1 MYDAIVVGLGPAG
14 AVAAAELAR
23 AGLSVLGL
31 EWKAMPRYKVCGG
44 ALSAR
49 IDRLLEP
56 DYHSV
61 VEETIHRVRF
71 QFAGTGAFE
80 FSSTEPIAYMVMR
93 DRFDAYLVQKARD
106 TGAVV
111 RQNERAV
118 RVCEY
123 TDRVEVE
130 TQQGRYRSKVIVGAD
145 GANSLVARMLFPG
158 RRGRVLGAL
167 EGEVLLNGATSSLG
181 AGAIV
186 LDLGVVAGGYG
197 WVFPKEGRLSVG
209 VAGLQGRHH
218 NPRSAYQEFVRT
230 ESALDG
236 LIVPN
241 GLGHPIPLYGG
252 KAAER
257 LSLTTSRSLLVG
269 DAAHLV
275 DPVLGEGIYYAMLSG
290 RMAARTAADY
300 LKGLTP
306 GLQAYDAQVASEFY
320 PEFRAAARMAWA
332 LYTFPRL
339 VHEALSRRPDVLHL
353 YADIL
358 KGRTTYKSL
367 VATMRNRLQSFIARA
382 IRDRAAS
389 AFSRGCSGRN

>member
-14 AVAAAELAR
+14 AVAAAELAQ

-49 IDRLLEP
+49 TDRLLEP

-71 QFAGTGAFE
+71 QFAGTEAFE
-80 FSSTEPIAYMVMR
+80 ISSPEPIAYMVMR

-123 TDRVEVE
+123 ADRVEVE
-130 TQQGRYRSKVIVGAD
+130 TQQGQYHSKVIVGAD

-186 LDLGVVAGGYG
+186 LDFGVVAGGYG

-218 NPRSAYQEFVRT
+218 NPRSAYQEFVRA
-230 ESALDG
+230 EPALDG
-236 LIVPN
+236 LVVPK

-300 LKGLTP
+300 LQGLTP

-320 PEFRAAARMAWA
+320 PEFRAAARLAWA
-332 LYTFPRL
+332 VYTFPRL
-339 VHEALSRRPDVLHL
+339 VHGALRRRPTTIHLFADVL
-353 YADIL
+353 
-358 KGRTTYKSL
+358 KGHATYQGL
-367 VATMRNRLQSFIARA
+367 LAAIRDRLQSFIARA
-382 IRDRAAS
+382 VRDTAAS
-389 AFSRGCSGRN
+389 AFSR

>member
-1 MYDAIVVGLGPAG
+1 MHDAVVVGMGPAG
-14 AVAAAELAR
+14 SSAATELAR

-31 EWKAMPRYKVCGG
+31 EGKAMPRYKVCGG

-49 IDRLLEP
+49 TDQILGP
-56 DYHSV
+56 DYHSL

-71 QFAGTGAFE
+71 QFAGAEAFE
-80 FSSTEPIAYMVMR
+80 VSSPEPMAYMVMR
-93 DRFDAYLVQKARD
+93 DRFDAYLCGKAREA
-106 TGAVV
+106 GAEI
-111 RQNERAV
+111 RDNERVVKV
-118 RVCEY
+118 RECA
-123 TDRVEVE
+123 DRVEVE
-130 TQQGRYRSKVIVGAD
+130 TNRERYWAKVVVGAD
-145 GANSLVARMLFPG
+145 GATSVVARALFAG

-167 EGEVLLNGATSSLG
+167 EGEVPWNGASSCLA
-181 AGAIV
+181 AGTIV

-197 WVFPKEGRLSVG
+197 WVFPKERRLSVG

-367 VATMRNRLQSFIARA
+367 VATMRNRLKSFIARA

-389 AFSRGCSGRN
+389 AFSG

>member
-14 AVAAAELAR
+14 AIAAAELAR

-31 EWKAMPRYKVCGG
+31 EWKAMTRYKVCGG

-49 IDRLLEP
+49 TDRLLEP
-56 DYHSV
+56 DYHSI

-71 QFAGTGAFE
+71 QFAGTEAFE
-80 FSSTEPIAYMVMR
+80 ISSPEPIAYMVMR

-123 TDRVEVE
+123 ADRVEVE
-130 TQQGRYRSKVIVGAD
+130 TQQGLYRSKVIVGAD

-197 WVFPKEGRLSVG
+197 WVFPKEGCLSVG

-218 NPRSAYQEFVRT
+218 NPRSAYQKFVRA
-230 ESALDG
+230 EPALDR
-236 LIVPN
+236 LVVPN

-300 LKGLTP
+300 LQGLTP

-320 PEFRAAARMAWA
+320 PEFRAAARLAWA
-332 LYTFPRL
+332 VYTFPRL
-339 VHEALSRRPDVLHL
+339 VHGALRRRPTAIHLFADVL
-353 YADIL
+353 
-358 KGRTTYKSL
+358 KGHATYQGL
-367 VATMRNRLQSFIARA
+367 LAAIRDRLQNFIARA
-382 IRDRAAS
+382 VRDTTAS
-389 AFSRGCSGRN
+389 AFSR

>member
-1 MYDAIVVGLGPAG
+1 MGLHPVWVLGPSCLISGWSPAAMAG
-14 AVAAAELAR
+14 FSR
-23 AGLSVLGL
+23 
-31 EWKAMPRYKVCGG
+31 KKG
-44 ALSAR
+44 AS
-49 IDRLLEP
+49 
-56 DYHSV
+56 
-61 VEETIHRVRF
+61 
-71 QFAGTGAFE
+71 
-80 FSSTEPIAYMVMR
+80 
-93 DRFDAYLVQKARD
+93 
-106 TGAVV
+106 
-111 RQNERAV
+111 
-118 RVCEY
+118 
-123 TDRVEVE
+123 
-130 TQQGRYRSKVIVGAD
+130 RS
-145 GANSLVARMLFPG
+145 
-158 RRGRVLGAL
+158 
-167 EGEVLLNGATSSLG
+167 
-181 AGAIV
+181 
-186 LDLGVVAGGYG
+186 
-197 WVFPKEGRLSVG
+197 
-209 VAGLQGRHH
+209 GLQGRHH